1 MSKDFKFE
9 PIETHSLV
17 VELTKRLLNYI
28 LSGNV
33 RPGEKIPAER
43 PLSEALGVGR
53 SAIREA
59 IKALSVLGIL
69 EVRQGYGTYVKQ
81 TSSSLLTQSIEWGL
95 LLGEKHT
102 MDLVEARMLFE
113 VDIARLAAQRWEGS
127 ELDEL
132 RDILARMKNASLSEF
147 VDADVQFHMKLCDM
161 AKNTVLKNVLSSIR
175 TLLRTWIQCVIDKA
189 GETAFS
195 YEDHHAIYLAVS
207 ERDPDAAARA
217 MEHHMSDASK
227 RLIEVLRE
235 ADEADS
241 AS

>member
-1 MSKDFKFE
+1 MQLSNEYKFE

-17 VELTKRLLNYI
+17 VELTRRLLDYI
-28 LSGNV
+28 LKGNV

-43 PLSEALGVGR
+43 QLSEALGVGR

-59 IKALSVLGIL
+59 IKALTVLGIL

-113 VDIARLAAQRWEGS
+113 VDIARLAAQRWEGT

-132 RDILARMKNASLSEF
+132 RDILDRMKNASLSDF
-147 VDADVQFHMKLCDM
+147 VEADVQFHMKLCDM
-161 AKNTVLKNVLSSIR
+161 AKNSVLKNVLSNIR
-175 TLLRTWIQCVIDKA
+175 VLLRTWIQCVIDKA

-195 YEDHHAIYLAVS
+195 YQDHYAIYEAVAR
-207 ERDPDAAARA
+207 RDPDGAAKA
-217 MEHHMSDASK
+217 MEYHMSDASK

-235 ADEADS
+235 ADELS
-241 AS
+241 